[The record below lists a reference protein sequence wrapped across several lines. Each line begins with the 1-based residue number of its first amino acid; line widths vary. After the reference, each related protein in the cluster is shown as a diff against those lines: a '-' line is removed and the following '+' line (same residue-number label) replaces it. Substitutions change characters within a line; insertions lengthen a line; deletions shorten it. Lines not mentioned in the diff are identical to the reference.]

1 MVRHC
6 MIYAKLTCTTT
17 LVAGCVL
24 SMGTGTAW
32 ATDGTSPQAQAD
44 ALGKMVTSTDVP
56 SSHLVDPGWEFAT
69 EVDRYDIRFEL
80 CTKNGVAIEGLPA
93 PVMHQVEFGE
103 TDLLSDPISVQQN
116 IGEFATPL
124 EAKRGWRVMQ
134 ARAKDC
140 SGTTKEP
147 GDFAGKFATQVLT
160 NGTTR
165 PVVNGQ
171 PGIWT
176 HSLCTSGFTPS
187 GEGGYYVAFLLDD
200 AIQTVEYDFAEGTVR
215 PESDRWPV
223 KKLAQTL
230 ANRWIAGGSTSPPAS

>member
-1 MVRHC
+1 
-6 MIYAKLTCTTT
+6 MIYAKLTCITT

-44 ALGKMVTSTDVP
+44 ALGKMVTSADVP
-56 SSHLVDPGWEFAT
+56 SSLLVDPGWEFT
-69 EVDRYDIRFEL
+69 TKVDRYDLRFEL

-93 PVMHQVEFGE
+93 PIMHQVEFGE

-116 IGEFATPL
+116 IWQFTTPS
-124 EAKRGWRVMQ
+124 EAKRAWRVMQ

-147 GDFAGKFATQVLT
+147 GDSAGKFATQVLT

-165 PVVNGQ
+165 AVVNGQ

-176 HSLCTSGFTPS
+176 HSLYRSGVTPS

-200 AIQTVEYDFAEGTVR
+200 AIQTVEYDFAEGTVL

-230 ANRWIAGGSTSPPAS
+230 ANRWLAGGSTSPPAS